1 MRMPGSLVR
10 RVRELHPMV
19 ADGLLAAL
27 VTVLG
32 LPGLFTADEALAR
45 LDIRFRSP
53 DALAVLL
60 TLAQTVPLVWRR
72 RAPGVVLAVTGL
84 ATWPTW
90 PSATRPPG
98 PSSGR

>member
-1 MRMPGSLVR
+1 MRASGSLLR
-10 RVRELHPMV
+10 RVRELPPTV

-32 LPGLFTADEALAR
+32 LPGLFGSYDALAK

-60 TLAQTVPLVWRR
+60 TLAQTVPLAWRR
-72 RAPGVVLAVTGL
+72 RAPRVVLAVT
-84 ATWPTW
+84 AWPSWPT
-90 PSATRPPG
+90 
-98 PSSGR
+98 

>member
-1 MRMPGSLVR
+1 MRTPGSLVR

-45 LDIRFRSP
+45 LDLRDRVQ
-53 DALAVLL
+53 A
-60 TLAQTVPLVWRR
+60 
-72 RAPGVVLAVTGL
+72 VVLAYETGIV
-84 ATWPTW
+84 
-90 PSATRPPG
+90 RPG
-98 PSSGR
+98 AV